1 MDIAILITEYLADKS
16 ALRDPEND
24 SLNIV
29 DNQIAS
35 WSFTNIPIPTAEDL
49 AVCEA
54 AVIAKQSKAAK
65 LAQIA
70 ELEAQLTPRRI
81 REAVLSGDN
90 TFIAGIDAQ
99 IAAIRATLE

>member
-1 MDIAILITEYLADKS
+1 MDIATLISEYLADKTEF
-16 ALRDPEND
+16 RDSEND

-35 WSFTNIPIPTAEDL
+35 WNFTNIPVPTAEQL

-54 AVIAKQSKAAK
+54 AVIAKQAKEAK

-70 ELEAQLTPRRI
+70 ELEAQITPRRI
-81 REAVLSGDN
+81 REAVISGDN
-90 TFIAGIDAQ
+90 SFIVNIDAQ
-99 IAAIRATLE
+99 IAAIRATI

>member
-16 ALRDPEND
+16 ELRDVEND

-29 DNQIAS
+29 DNQIVS
-35 WSFTNIPIPTAEDL
+35 WNFANIACPTAEDL

-54 AVIAKQSKAAK
+54 AVLAKQAKAEK

-70 ELEAQLTPRRI
+70 ALEAQVTPRRI

-90 TFIAGIDAQ
+90 SFIADIDAQ
-99 IAAIRATLE
+99 IAAIRDTL